1 MVEFF
6 RAKARLPNVAS
17 VGTSASRLKEVAGVD
32 AFGQIN
38 EYLNS
43 DDGLPHTIIYALRP
57 TPYALRK
64 SKYLWW
70 KELAQVERFQGQYF
84 EYETGCTTSR

>member
-32 AFGQIN
+32 AFGQTN

-43 DDGLPHTIIYALRP
+43 DDGLPHTIIYAI
-57 TPYALRK
+57 RK
-64 SKYLWW
+64 SKYLRW

-84 EYETGCTTSR
+84 DYETGCTTTR